1 MDVVIVRRWSM
12 VSDCRTRR
20 YHPAVLVGGA
30 RMCACCMHTC
40 SLARVRAAS
49 PLSHVSPYSPTAFVV
64 VGV

>member
-1 MDVVIVRRWSM
+1 M

-40 SLARVRAAS
+40 SLARVC
-49 PLSHVSPYSPTAFVV
+49 V
-64 VGV
+64 

>member
-1 MDVVIVRRWSM
+1 M

-40 SLARVRAAS
+40 SLARSLCGVPPFPCI
-49 PLSHVSPYSPTAFVV
+49 PL
-64 VGV
+64 

>member
-1 MDVVIVRRWSM
+1 M

-40 SLARVRAAS
+40 SPS
-49 PLSHVSPYSPTAFVV
+49 PESVWRPPFPCIPHSPTASGLVV
-64 VGV
+64 VEV